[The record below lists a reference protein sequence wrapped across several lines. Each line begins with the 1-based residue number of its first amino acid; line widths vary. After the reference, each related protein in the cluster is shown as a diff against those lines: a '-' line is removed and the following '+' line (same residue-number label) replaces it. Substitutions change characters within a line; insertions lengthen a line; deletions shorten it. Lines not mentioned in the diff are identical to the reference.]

1 MLDLSL
7 FRIPLFST
15 ATVSAVLNYICIYT
29 ITFLMPFYLI
39 QGRGLDPAQAGLLL
53 TSMPVLMAIT
63 APISG
68 ALSDNVGSR
77 TPGMLGMGLL
87 AGGLFLLSR
96 LGSGTGL
103 WLAALGLAVAGSGT
117 GTFISPNTSALM
129 GSAPKGRQGIASG
142 VQATARNF
150 GMVLGIGMAG
160 AIFTTQLAQNTAEAL
175 FRGVSFGFL
184 AAAGVAVLGILTS
197 AMKER

>member
-1 MLDLSL
+1 
-7 FRIPLFST
+7 
-15 ATVSAVLNYICIYT
+15 
-29 ITFLMPFYLI
+29 
-39 QGRGLDPAQAGLLL
+39 
-53 TSMPVLMAIT
+53 
-63 APISG
+63 
-68 ALSDNVGSR
+68 
-77 TPGMLGMGLL
+77 MLGMGLL